1 MLEDIDFRSVVF
13 ILDGAFFLLLAAGFA
28 LRLPLVTGLWPW
40 IEQPICSFFFA
51 ALLVA
56 YGAGCL
62 FLVRLKEWSASAG
75 GSVALLIA
83 LSGFALQIGAA
94 ELTGHQTG
102 LLVHAV
108 VLAVIAA
115 TAGATLVA
123 NLKANRGPAS
133 PAPQSLRLMLRVM
146 AALLYLVGLA
156 LLAGVH
162 AILPWALEPQTRAL
176 LGWVIIG
183 FSVNYAY
190 TSLQGGWS
198 AARVLLV
205 GLVCYDA
212 AIILP
217 LLHHFTDVA
226 PAYRLT
232 LFLNVAVVATT
243 ASIAVFHLFV
253 RPVAEV
259 TKPSIEEP
267 HREERSSTAPL
278 LARRGS

>member
-1 MLEDIDFRSVVF
+1 MDRTADLQ
-13 ILDGAFFLLLAAGFA
+13 LLF
-28 LRLPLVTGLWPW
+28 
-40 IEQPICSFFFA
+40 
-51 ALLVA
+51 
-56 YGAGCL
+56 
-62 FLVRLKEWSASAG
+62 LKEWSASAG
-75 GSVALLIA
+75 GSVALLLA
-83 LSGFALQIGAA
+83 LSGFALQISAA

-102 LLVHAV
+102 LLVHAI

-115 TAGATLVA
+115 MAGATLVV
-123 NLKANRGPAS
+123 NLKANRGLAS
-133 PAPQSLRLMLRVM
+133 PAPHSLRMMLRVM
-146 AALLYLVGLA
+146 AGLLYLVGLA

-183 FSVNYAY
+183 FSANYAY

-253 RPVAEV
+253 RPAAEE
-259 TKPSIEEP
+259 TKPGIEEP
-267 HREERSSTAPL
+267 RKEERSLTAPR
-278 LARRGS
+278 LAGRGS